1 MSVGIIQDTRRK
13 YVSYGYQESRKLGLG
28 SWPGEGQEWRRAEEQ
43 SNARRTEVEAAGEA
57 TMKPEDMKPEDKGHD
72 RRAAGTPARKL
83 PSTKTAEQA
92 EEAGG
97 PKGKGQMNEG
107 GPAWSGDPKV
117 GPGPTGKDAERL
129 L

>member
-1 MSVGIIQDTRRK
+1 MSAEKRYGVNQGRK
-13 YVSYGYQESRKLGLG
+13 PPNRVERK
-28 SWPGEGQEWRRAEEQ
+28 PKGEP
-43 SNARRTEVEAAGEA
+43 N
-57 TMKPEDMKPEDKGHD
+57 
-72 RRAAGTPARKL
+72 
-83 PSTKTAEQA
+83 QA
-92 EEAGG
+92 SG